1 MPFLKG
7 AISMSHMIAI
17 PDELYTYL
25 QSTAIE
31 RGKTFTDL
39 LHELVRTLPQKAA
52 APPPSTPPIET
63 EARTEP
69 SPLGY
74 DDDIIVPGYDP
85 TTDPL
90 ARFAGI
96 YASDEPGWI
105 ERHDLYIYGAEEPD
119 ADES

>member
-1 MPFLKG
+1 
-7 AISMSHMIAI
+7 MSHMIAI

-25 QSTAIE
+25 QSAAIE
-31 RGKTFTDL
+31 QGRTFADL
-39 LHELVRTLPQKAA
+39 LYELVHSLPQKASA
-52 APPPSTPPIET
+52 FPTPAPSSET
-63 EARTEP
+63 EAPAEP
-69 SPLGY
+69 GPLGY

-96 YASDEPGWI
+96 YASNDPGWI
-105 ERHDLYIYGAEEPD
+105 QRHDQYIYGAEEPD